1 MKQIKIPCHNN
12 SNMEVLTSKI
22 IITIIIQREK
32 EASKKKNII
41 IIALIKNKIK
51 SKTKRSLKTLT
62 KEQIKK

>member
-1 MKQIKIPCHNN
+1 MKQIKIPC
-12 SNMEVLTSKI
+12 SNKSNIEVLTSKI